1 MKTDTDTIFKYIFWG
16 VAAVVTVL
24 FIVIGIIQKEFI
36 LSLLWAAVV
45 SGICWILLIIIK
57 KLTLYAVSKT
67 GKRKTPLNDAS

>member
-36 LSLLWAAVV
+36 LSLLWAALV
-45 SGICWILLIIIK
+45 SGICWVLLIIIK
-57 KLTLYAVSKT
+57 KLTLYTVSKT

>member
-36 LSLLWAAVV
+36 LSLLWAALV
-45 SGICWILLIIIK
+45 SGICWLLLLIIK
-57 KLTLYAVSKT
+57 KLMIYTVSKT
-67 GKRKTPLNDAS
+67 GRRKTPINDAS

>member
-36 LSLLWAAVV
+36 LSLLWAALV
-45 SGICWILLIIIK
+45 SGICWVLLIIIK
-57 KLTLYAVSKT
+57 KLTLYAVSKV
-67 GKRKTPLNDAS
+67 GIRKPPLNDAS